1 MSWEVFALKR
11 TIGVLLVVS
20 GLAGLAFEIYE
31 FTFSL
36 YLKHLGLSGT
46 QMGSIFAV
54 AAVATVLLRVY
65 LGHLSDRVGRK
76 GIYSGSLALCG
87 ATCVVTPLMVVPLAL
102 KVLRS
107 LRDGA
112 DCVRQA
118 MHALFLYD
126 ASPKR
131 FKSLLCWTRG
141 FEVALQ
147 GCGALLAGYLVARVS
162 FVAPM
167 AVAGTAV
174 VVGALVLALGLPREG
189 RNHRTRER
197 LGLKSLLGLDL
208 PPVLKLITA
217 RQFVFQIGL
226 TASHCF
232 IMQQWFMLKFGA
244 PAATVGIIMAL
255 HRFAFGLPM
264 IVAGLLPLRRLR
276 LAAAVA
282 ITIQGLSIAGATLF
296 GNLWVAV
303 FVWILHDMIGAAIW
317 NPINGEWVQR
327 FSQEDRRGRHAS
339 QSETISALGAALGPL
354 LAGWCVQQGWIDGPF
369 VMSGVLTVASVIP
382 IAWLPRSADGPAV
395 AASQDGVPSAENGG
409 LCGEPA
415 A

>member
-1 MSWEVFALKR
+1 
-11 TIGVLLVVS
+11 VVS

-31 FTFSL
+31 LTFSL
-36 YLKHLGLSGT
+36 YLKDLGLSGL

-54 AAVATVLLRVY
+54 AALATVLLRIY
-65 LGHLSDRVGRK
+65 LGHLSDRLGRK
-76 GIYSGSLALCG
+76 GIYGGSLALCG
-87 ATCVVTPLMVVPLAL
+87 AACLMTPLTAAPLAL
-102 KVLRS
+102 KALRS

-126 ASPKR
+126 ASPRR

-162 FVAPM
+162 FQAPM
-167 AVAGTAV
+167 AVAGVAV
-174 VVGALVLALGLPREG
+174 IVGGAVLVLGLPREG
-189 RNHRTRER
+189 RNHHTRER
-197 LGLKSLLGLDL
+197 LGLRSLLGLDL

-217 RQFVFQIGL
+217 RQFVFQVGL

-244 PAATVGIIMAL
+244 PAATVGIIMAV

-264 IVAGLLPLRRLR
+264 MVAGMLPLRRLR
-276 LAAAVA
+276 LAATVA
-282 ITIQGLSIAGATLF
+282 ITIQGLSVAGATLF

-303 FVWILHDMIGAAIW
+303 FVWILHDMIGASVW
-317 NPINGEWVQR
+317 NPINVEWVQR
-327 FSQEDRRGRHAS
+327 FSEEGRRGRQAS
-339 QSETISALGAALGPL
+339 QSETISTLGAALGPL
-354 LAGWCVQQGWIDGPF
+354 IAGWCVQRGWIDGPF
-369 VMSGVLTVASVIP
+369 VTSGVLTVASVIP
-382 IAWLPRSADGPAV
+382 IAWLPRSADGPAPV
-395 AASQDGVPSAENGG
+395 ASAQDAAPSEENGA
-409 LCGEPA
+409 LCGESVA
-415 A
+415 